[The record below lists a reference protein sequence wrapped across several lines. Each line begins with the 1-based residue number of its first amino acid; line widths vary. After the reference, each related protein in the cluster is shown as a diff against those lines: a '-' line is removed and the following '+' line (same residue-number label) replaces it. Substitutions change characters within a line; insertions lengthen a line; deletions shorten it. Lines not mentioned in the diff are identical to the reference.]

1 MVYYMKNLPE
11 FATIL
16 GSDME
21 NGLKPLRV
29 WIEQQIL
36 KSAKKQDAKR
46 VDPEEVERRKNQIT
60 SRIYRRVTDG
70 EIRINYEDF
79 SRPYLR
85 YRSAAGK
92 VERLKKKSFYYRLM
106 HWGPYASAKSIV
118 YDTSVSFTLDELVA
132 VAADYYVRRK
142 YGTLNDF
149 LFEVF
154 IRP

>member
-1 MVYYMKNLPE
+1 MKYYLKNLPE

-29 WIEQQIL
+29 WMDEQIL
-36 KSAKKQDAKR
+36 KSATKQDAKR
-46 VDPEEVERRKNQIT
+46 VNPEEVERRKNQIT
-60 SRIYRRVTDG
+60 GRIYRRIASGDTQRV
-70 EIRINYEDF
+70 YEDF
-79 SRPYLR
+79 SQPYLR

-92 VERLKKKSFYYRLM
+92 VERMKKKTFCYRLM
-106 HWGPYASAKSIV
+106 HWDSYQRFKDETN
-118 YDTSVSFTLDELVA
+118 DTSVSFTLDELVA
-132 VAADYYVRRK
+132 IAADYYVRRK
-142 YGTLNDF
+142 YGSLDDF

>member
-1 MVYYMKNLPE
+1 MEYYLKNLSE

-21 NGLKPLRV
+21 NGLKPLRAWV
-29 WIEQQIL
+29 EKQIL
-36 KSAKKQDAKR
+36 KSAKKQDATR

-60 SRIYRRVTDG
+60 SRIYRRITDG
-70 EIRINYEDF
+70 EIRISYEDF
-79 SRPYLR
+79 SRPYLLH
-85 YRSAAGK
+85 RSAAGK

-106 HWGPYASAKSIV
+106 HWSSYQKFSHEAN
-118 YDTSVSFTLDELVA
+118 DTSVSFTLDELVA
-132 VAADYYVRRK
+132 IAADYYIRRRH
-142 YGTLNDF
+142 GTLDDF

>member
-1 MVYYMKNLPE
+1 MKYYLKNLPE

-29 WIEQQIL
+29 WMENEI
-36 KSAKKQDAKR
+36 SSMAKCKNSTS
-46 VDPEEVERRKNQIT
+46 EEVERRKNQIT
-60 SRIYRRVTDG
+60 GRIYRRIASGDTQRV
-70 EIRINYEDF
+70 YEDF
-79 SRPYLR
+79 SQPYLR

-92 VERLKKKSFYYRLM
+92 VERMKKKTFYYRLM
-106 HWGPYASAKSIV
+106 HWEPYASAKSIV
-118 YDTSVSFTLDELVA
+118 DDTSVSFTLDELVA
-132 VAADYYVRRK
+132 IAADYYVRRK
-142 YGTLNDF
+142 YGSLDDF

>member
-1 MVYYMKNLPE
+1 MKNLPE

-16 GSDME
+16 GNDME

-29 WIEQQIL
+29 WMENEI
-36 KSAKKQDAKR
+36 SSMAKCKNSTS
-46 VDPEEVERRKNQIT
+46 EEVEQRKNKIT

-70 EIRINYEDF
+70 EIRISYEDF

-92 VERLKKKSFYYRLM
+92 VERMKKKTFCYRLM
-106 HWGPYASAKSIV
+106 HWDSYQRFKDETN
-118 YDTSVSFTLDELVA
+118 DTSVSFTLDELVA
-132 VAADYYVRRK
+132 VAADYYIRRK

>member
-1 MVYYMKNLPE
+1 MRYYMKNLPE

-29 WIEQQIL
+29 WMENEI
-36 KSAKKQDAKR
+36 SSMAKCKNATS
-46 VDPEEVERRKNQIT
+46 EEVEQRKNKIT
-60 SRIYRRVTDG
+60 SRIYRRIASGDTQRV
-70 EIRINYEDF
+70 YEDF
-79 SRPYLR
+79 SQPYLR

-92 VERLKKKSFYYRLM
+92 VERMKKKTFCYRLM
-106 HWGPYASAKSIV
+106 HWDSYQRFKDETN
-118 YDTSVSFTLDELVA
+118 DTSVSFTLDELVA
-132 VAADYYVRRK
+132 IAADYYVRRK

>member
-29 WIEQQIL
+29 WVDKQIL

-46 VDPEEVERRKNQIT
+46 VLPEEVERRKNQIT
-60 SRIYRRVTDG
+60 SRIYQSLTNKDVH
-70 EIRINYEDF
+70 ISYEDF

-92 VERLKKKSFYYRLM
+92 VERMKEKTFYYRLM
-106 HWGPYASAKSIV
+106 HWVPYASAKSIV
-118 YDTSVSFTLDELVA
+118 DDTSVSFTLDELVA
-132 VAADYYVRRK
+132 IAADYYVRRK
-142 YGTLNDF
+142 HGTLDDF

>member
-29 WIEQQIL
+29 WMENEI
-36 KSAKKQDAKR
+36 SSMAKCKNATS
-46 VDPEEVERRKNQIT
+46 EEVERRKNQIT

-92 VERLKKKSFYYRLM
+92 VERMKEKTFYYRLM

>member
-29 WIEQQIL
+29 WMENEI
-36 KSAKKQDAKR
+36 SSMAKCKNATS
-46 VDPEEVERRKNQIT
+46 EEVERRKNQIT

-132 VAADYYVRRK
+132 VAADYYVRRRH
-142 YGTLNDF
+142 GSLDDF
-149 LFEVF
+149 IFEIF
-154 IRP
+154 LRP

>member
-1 MVYYMKNLPE
+1 MKYYLKNLPE

-29 WIEQQIL
+29 WMENEI
-36 KSAKKQDAKR
+36 SSMAKCKNATS
-46 VDPEEVERRKNQIT
+46 EEVERRKNQIT
-60 SRIYRRVTDG
+60 GRIYRRITDG
-70 EIRINYEDF
+70 EIRISYEDF

-92 VERLKKKSFYYRLM
+92 VERMKKKTFYYRLM
-106 HWGPYASAKSIV
+106 HWVSYASEKSIV
-118 YDTSVSFTLDELVA
+118 DDTSVSFTLDELVA
-132 VAADYYVRRK
+132 IAADYYVRRK